1 VTGTIAR
8 SPKRGGP
15 EGEDMGR
22 LEGKVALISGSA
34 RGMGKAEAQL
44 FAAEGARVVVCD
56 VRDDEGKA
64 VAEQIGAN
72 AIYRHLDVTSEQDWE
87 ATVDAAV
94 SELGKLDVLI
104 NNAGIAE
111 AAPLHEMTLDSYR
124 RVTEVN
130 QTGVFLGMRA
140 VVEPMTAAGGGSI
153 INVSSIDGLIGM
165 DNIISYVASKWAVR
179 GMTKTAAREL
189 APRGIRVNSIHP
201 GFIYTHL
208 AVEEESHLA
217 ATHELL
223 DAHTARLAPMGRTGR
238 PEEIAKLAL
247 FLASDDSSY
256 STGSE
261 FVADGG
267 LVAGYPPPG
276 DSA

>member
-1 VTGTIAR
+1 
-8 SPKRGGP
+8 
-15 EGEDMGR
+15 MGR
-22 LEGKVALISGSA
+22 LDGKVALISGAA
-34 RGMGKAEAQL
+34 RGMGEAEARL
-44 FAAEGARVVVCD
+44 FAAEGAKVAVCD
-56 VRDDEGKA
+56 LRDDEGKA
-64 VAEQIGAN
+64 VADSIGEN
-72 AIYRHLDVTSEQDWE
+72 AIYQHLDVTNEDAWTEAVE
-87 ATVDAAV
+87 ATTRTFGG
-94 SELGKLDVLI
+94 LTVLI

-111 AAPLHEMTLDSYR
+111 AAPLVEMTLDSYR
-124 RVTEVN
+124 RVTDVN

-140 VVEPMTAAGGGSI
+140 VIEPMTRAGNGSI
-153 INVSSIDGLIGM
+153 INISSIDGLIGM
-165 DNIISYVASKWAVR
+165 DNIMSYVASKWAVR
-179 GMTKTAAREL
+179 GMTKAAAREL

-217 ATHELL
+217 MTHALL
-223 DAHTARLAPMGRTGR
+223 DKHTAKLAPMGRTGK

-267 LVAGYPPPG
+267 LVAGYPSPG